1 MEELNK
7 LSVRLD
13 SLDGKPRSY
22 ITGSE
27 LKTIIFNARQYFNQ
41 GLPLEEELRRLE
53 VLQAQGT
60 VAESEYQR
68 IDNHLKQLLNRYA
81 LLRNSQESQSK

>member
-1 MEELNK
+1 MEQLNK
-7 LSVRLD
+7 LSIRLD

-41 GLPLEEELRRLE
+41 GMPLEEELRRLE
-53 VLQAQGT
+53 ALQAQGT

-68 IDNHLKQLLNRYA
+68 IDNHFKQLLYRYT
-81 LLRNSQESQSK
+81 LLRHPQEG